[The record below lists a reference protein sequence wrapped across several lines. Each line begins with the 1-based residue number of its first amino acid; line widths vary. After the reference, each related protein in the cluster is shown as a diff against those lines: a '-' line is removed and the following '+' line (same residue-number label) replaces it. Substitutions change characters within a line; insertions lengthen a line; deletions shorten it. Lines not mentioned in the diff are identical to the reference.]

1 MDLQL
6 FNGRI
11 SFLWYQM
18 EDQINRN
25 GSKEFKTRDEIREYI
40 KDIHECR
47 VIGHISEETAKKWKD
62 GEHGK
67 LWVVSLH
74 SDNYVFCLSCGIIV
88 V

>member
-6 FNGRI
+6 SNGRI

-25 GSKEFKTRDEIREYI
+25 GSKEFKTRNEIREYI

-47 VIGHISEETAKKWKD
+47 VIGHISEETAKN
-62 GEHGK
+62 GK
-67 LWVVSLH
+67 TENTESYGLCLYIPIITYSVYLVV
-74 SDNYVFCLSCGIIV
+74 
-88 V
+88 

>member
-6 FNGRI
+6 SNGRI

-47 VIGHISEETAKKWKD
+47 VIGHISE
-62 GEHGK
+62 
-67 LWVVSLH
+67 
-74 SDNYVFCLSCGIIV
+74 
-88 V
+88 